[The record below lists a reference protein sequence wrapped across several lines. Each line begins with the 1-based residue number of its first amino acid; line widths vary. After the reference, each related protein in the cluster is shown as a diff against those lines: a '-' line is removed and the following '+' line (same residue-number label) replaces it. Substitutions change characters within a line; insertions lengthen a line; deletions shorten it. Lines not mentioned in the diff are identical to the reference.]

1 MIGPFNYQ
9 TINSLVIKTFLV
21 IRRLV
26 NGSPLYFKEFPVSIS
41 ADGNCDGSGGEEQS
55 NPFGKKR
62 RKKKKK
68 METNLLKEILDF
80 KPTVKR
86 FSH

>member
-1 MIGPFNYQ
+1 M
-9 TINSLVIKTFLV
+9 FLTV
-21 IRRLV
+21 FV
-26 NGSPLYFKEFPVSIS
+26 A
-41 ADGNCDGSGGEEQS
+41 ADCDGSASEEQS

>member
-1 MIGPFNYQ
+1 MTLLDPD
-9 TINSLVIKTFLV
+9 TDELV
-21 IRRLV
+21 
-26 NGSPLYFKEFPVSIS
+26 
-41 ADGNCDGSGGEEQS
+41 

-80 KPTVKR
+80 KPAKR

>member
-1 MIGPFNYQ
+1 MNLKVHIFLPGLNGTDP
-9 TINSLVIKTFLV
+9 SGESSEELV
-21 IRRLV
+21 
-26 NGSPLYFKEFPVSIS
+26 
-41 ADGNCDGSGGEEQS
+41 

-80 KPTVKR
+80 KPVPVKR

>member
-1 MIGPFNYQ
+1 MPGTTLADPD
-9 TINSLVIKTFLV
+9 TEELV
-21 IRRLV
+21 
-26 NGSPLYFKEFPVSIS
+26 
-41 ADGNCDGSGGEEQS
+41 

-80 KPTVKR
+80 KPAKR